1 MAAKKKKTK
10 KKSAGSENAD
20 VDTDA
25 DEGIPFEK
33 ALEALEKIVERLEQG
48 DAPLDDS
55 LKMYE
60 KGVRAFRQCRT
71 LLDKAEK
78 RIQLLVRNEDGD
90 LLLRDA
96 DELEE

>member
-10 KKSAGSENAD
+10 KNASSD
-20 VDTDA
+20 NE
-25 DEGIPFEK
+25 DEEIPFEK
-33 ALEALEKIVERLEQG
+33 ALEALETIVERLEHG
-48 DAPLDDS
+48 DAPLDES

-78 RIQLLVRNEDGD
+78 RIQLLVRDEDGS
-90 LLLRDA
+90 LTLRDA
-96 DELEE
+96 DDVDE